1 VKIHKKIE
9 KLKNKE
15 MENSASRQEEEAG
28 TSLDNLIFL

>member
-15 MENSASRQEEEAG
+15 MENSASRQEEEA
-28 TSLDNLIFL
+28 